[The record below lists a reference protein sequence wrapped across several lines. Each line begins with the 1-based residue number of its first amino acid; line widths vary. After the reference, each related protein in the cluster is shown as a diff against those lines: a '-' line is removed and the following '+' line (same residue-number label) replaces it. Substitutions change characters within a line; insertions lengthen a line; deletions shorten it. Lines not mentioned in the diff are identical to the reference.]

1 MFTDQPVLYVG
12 NSAEPAYSNGSFPKI
27 VKEGWDGDR
36 NEGYLTNLRDSAT
49 AGFRY
54 FNLEGVSGITLTI
67 RGYAYGSMELRTAFD
82 GPVVKVIPLR
92 YSNIWADIS
101 SDLTLPEGAD
111 TLYFTYRGA
120 GMASFKGFTLRKG

>member
-1 MFTDQPVLYVG
+1 MKDILQISG
-12 NSAEPAYSNGSFPKI
+12 I
-27 VKEGWDGDR
+27 R
-36 NEGYLTNLRDSAT
+36 LRQ
-49 AGFRY
+49 
-54 FNLEGVSGITLTI
+54 VSGILTWKVSLESPLPF
-67 RGYAYGSMELRTAFD
+67 GYAYGSMELRTAFD
-82 GPVVKVIPLR
+82 GPVVKVIPLH